1 MLRLCGEGRGGKY
14 QESGRER
21 AERATIQEHVC
32 NGE

>member
-1 MLRLCGEGRGGKY
+1 MLRLCGGGDKY

-21 AERATIQEHVC
+21 GERATIQEHVC